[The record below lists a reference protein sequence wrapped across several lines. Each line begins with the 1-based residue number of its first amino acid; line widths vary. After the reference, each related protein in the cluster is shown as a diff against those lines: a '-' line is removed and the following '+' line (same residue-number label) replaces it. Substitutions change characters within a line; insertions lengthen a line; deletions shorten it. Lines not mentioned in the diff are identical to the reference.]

1 MTRSFLFHDPRHQ
14 GGPRVLFLVFV
25 FLWIAANIVL
35 RWLNWPLFHGH
46 GAYGWPQPSVTELML
61 LVSVSVAPAAL
72 LLLLL
77 GWAVRRLQTA
87 LALMVMAGVVWG
99 LLLVVELDMSW
110 YAMAK
115 SHITWRDV
123 HMFLTE
129 PWEEHFGIR
138 AADIARFTLLM
149 AVHAVVLALA
159 AWVAWR
165 WGGRMAV
172 GGRHGARLVGL
183 GALVLLFSGQAAA
196 LWRAEEGDRDQWVSV
211 MDANPLAPGMWRAL
225 ADSPWLRDPALD
237 TVEAALAGR
246 APELS
251 LAASASPRTPEVSR
265 DLLLLVVEGWNW
277 RLFDE
282 HTMPFTWAL
291 RSRCRYSAE
300 HYATGNSTHYGVLG
314 LLFGDVPY
322 FYRGPETEGVSGS
335 PFVDALNAAGYRTGR
350 IGADLTLH
358 RNLGFYLDNF
368 SEPAVEEPD
377 DWKNLDTAVAAL
389 ARPGGDFV
397 YLHYGK
403 THFPYRHDPRFTVF
417 EPEVPE
423 DFDYFS
429 SRLQGLREAVVNRY
443 RNTLRELD
451 AWIERLFEHLP
462 EETVVVITG
471 DHGEEMF
478 EFGRLGHSSALNE
491 AQTRTPWL
499 LCGAGV
505 EVGEWSAVTSHAD
518 VMPTLFATLGMAQP
532 AGVRLGRDLWHRPAG
547 SAVIAFNNHTRPP
560 RRFRVVGDGA
570 WLELKA
576 HDGGLRVWRV
586 GPSSEAVLA
595 AAPLLDGAAALRRLW
610 AAAQRR

>member
-1 MTRSFLFHDPRHQ
+1 MTRSFLFHDPRRQ

-25 FLWIAANIVL
+25 FLWLAANIVL

-46 GAYGWPQPSVTELML
+46 GAYGWPQPTLFELAV
-61 LVSVSVAPAAL
+61 LVLVSVAPAAL

-77 GWAVRRLQTA
+77 GWAVRRLHTVRALTVTA
-87 LALMVMAGVVWG
+87 VVVWI

-110 YAMAK
+110 YALGK

-129 PWEEHFGIR
+129 PWEEHFGIH
-138 AADIARFTLLM
+138 AADIARFALLM
-149 AVHAVVLALA
+149 TVHAGVLSLA

-165 WGGRMAV
+165 WGGRMAF

-196 LWRAEEGDRDQWVSV
+196 LWRAEGGDRDQWVSV
-211 MDANPLAPGMWRAL
+211 VHANPLAPGLWRVL
-225 ADSPWLRDPALD
+225 ADSSWLRDPALD
-237 TVEAALAGR
+237 AVEAALAERDG
-246 APELS
+246 ELP
-251 LAASASPRTPEVSR
+251 AAVAQGQVSAGMG

-282 HTMPFTWAL
+282 HTMPFTWGL
-291 RSRCRYSAE
+291 KDRCRYAGH

-322 FYRGPETEGVSGS
+322 FYRGPQTEGVSGS
-335 PFVDALNAAGYRTGR
+335 PFVDALNAAGYRTQR

-368 SEPAVEEPD
+368 SEPAVEESD
-377 DWKNLDTAVAAL
+377 DWKNLDTALAAL
-389 ARPGGDFV
+389 ARSGGDFV

-403 THFPYRHDPRFTVF
+403 THFPYRHDPRYTVF

-423 DFDYFS
+423 NFDYFS

-451 AWIERLFEHLP
+451 AWIERLFQHLP
-462 EETVVVITG
+462 EETLVVIVG

-505 EVGEWSAVTSHAD
+505 ERGVWGGVSSHAD
-518 VMPTLFATLGMAQP
+518 VMPTVFATLGMAQP
-532 AGVRLGRDLWHRPAG
+532 AGARLGRDLWHRPAG

-560 RRFRVVGDGA
+560 VRFRVVGEGS
-570 WLELKA
+570 WLELKVQ
-576 HDGGLRVWRV
+576 DGGLRVWRV

-595 AAPLLDGAAALRRLW
+595 EAPLLDGAAALRRLW
-610 AAAQRR
+610 SAQRK